1 MHTRSHL
8 HTGLARP
15 PPQSPGLHGERTNA
29 QEDDGEYDPAAA
41 DDEFA
46 EAGGEGRQRQE
57 AEEEAEFDEAAFDEA
72 ERKRR
77 ALSGAPV
84 ARSQRALCGSCSRGC
99 ARAMRGG
106 LSLAA
111 HGGAEPALRL
121 CVLGGGAAGA
131 PN

>member
-1 MHTRSHL
+1 VPACTPAATC

-72 ERKRR
+72 ERKRS
-77 ALSGAPV
+77 AGAAAGV
-84 ARSQRALCGSCSRGC
+84 S
-99 ARAMRGG
+99 RAMRGG